1 MIASVPGRYTIPC
14 FPSSL
19 ARIAELT
26 ISTSNLTASAYIRV
40 GLSCRIREG
49 MGEEAHLEDVFRRA
63 WGKDEPAHVVHGA
76 DAFGRWVSQWMI
88 HFGHCV
94 PWAAEMD
101 ESVG

>member
-1 MIASVPGRYTIPC
+1 
-14 FPSSL
+14 
-19 ARIAELT
+19 
-26 ISTSNLTASAYIRV
+26 
-40 GLSCRIREG
+40 